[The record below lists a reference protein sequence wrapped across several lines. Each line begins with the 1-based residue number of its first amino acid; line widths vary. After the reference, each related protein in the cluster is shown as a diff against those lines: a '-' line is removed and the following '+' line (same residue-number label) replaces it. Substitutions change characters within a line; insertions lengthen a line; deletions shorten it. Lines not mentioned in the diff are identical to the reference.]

1 MPPALASSSQTLD
14 PEANKEKPCS
24 QRSVGERGAGDRKP
38 WNLWSPVMVM
48 GDGMLTGGLEGIDDV
63 QGLPSLDEGEGS
75 SMSWENTSHIHNL
88 MHMGKKASHSSRFDQ
103 AIEFY
108 SRADKIRPGDPTILS
123 NRCAT
128 YLKLSE
134 FLKDSPPSFSEKR
147 PLYGLDPTTHAGL
160 ALKDAEKVMS
170 LQSNSI
176 TSHILKSNA
185 LILLEKYEQAWDV
198 ICSGLQI
205 DPQSKHL
212 LNLEKL
218 IANTCIR
225 RSHVK
230 PQRTDDYDC
239 TVCLKL
245 LHEPVTTPCGHSFCR
260 SCLFQSMDRGNRC
273 PLCRT
278 VLLISPRTC
287 SISVTLNNIIQK
299 NFPEEFEERKSE
311 HDSLINLGVDLLPLF
326 VKDVILPCQK
336 FQLNIFEPRDRLMI
350 LVSHLVNLLPLLS
363 DLKSHADCVETGEED
378 NGRKSTHGN
387 GSIADY
393 ACEVEIT
400 DCEPLPDG
408 RFSLEITRGLVVLY
422 SIWNH
427 IDSLATVESRR
438 RCRIIQNWDQD
449 GYHIAE
455 VEWVQDISPPEG
467 STERNDV
474 NANFTSNNLIL
485 TVQVFLAFL
494 SLLEMTNKAA
504 AFARQLMRKAQYGSQ
519 AGRIRL
525 EELATLT
532 NRSPSERLDL
542 LRIRDTKEDMMEYC
556 RDFGVIYRKP
566 SVGHISMPSNNET
579 FRVTCLDL
587 TSHNNH
593 LNASKRDAAYN

>member
-1 MPPALASSSQTLD
+1 MFT
-14 PEANKEKPCS
+14 KVRRRK
-24 QRSVGERGAGDRKP
+24 RSRRRKTMELVVSGHGNGGWDGDWR
-38 WNLWSPVMVM
+38 
-48 GDGMLTGGLEGIDDV
+48 
-63 QGLPSLDEGEGS
+63 LDEGEGS

-88 MHMGKKASHSSRFDQ
+88 MHMGKKAFHSSRFDQ

-108 SRADKIRPGDPTILS
+108 SRADKIRPGVPTILS

-134 FLKDSPPSFSEKR
+134 FLKDRPPSFSEKR

-160 ALKDAEKVMS
+160 ALRDAEKVMS
-170 LQSNSI
+170 LQSNSV
-176 TSHILKSNA
+176 TSHILKANA

-205 DPQSKHL
+205 DPQ
-212 LNLEKL
+212 
-218 IANTCIR
+218 
-225 RSHVK
+225 
-230 PQRTDDYDC
+230 
-239 TVCLKL
+239 
-245 LHEPVTTPCGHSFCR
+245 
-260 SCLFQSMDRGNRC
+260 
-273 PLCRT
+273 
-278 VLLISPRTC
+278 
-287 SISVTLNNIIQK
+287 SVTLNNIIQK

-408 RFSLEITRGLVVLY
+408 RFSLETIRGLVVLY

-438 RCRIIQNWDQD
+438 RCRIIHNWDQD
-449 GYHIAE
+449 GYRIAE

-485 TVQVFLAFL
+485 TVQ
-494 SLLEMTNKAA
+494 LLEMTNKAA

-525 EELATLT
+525 EEVFKTEGLMPPTQDPERFT
-532 NRSPSERLDL
+532 GNINKSESIGKIRSSSHKRYEGGHDG
-542 LRIRDTKEDMMEYC
+542 YC
-556 RDFGVIYRKP
+556 HDFGVIYRKP